1 MPSTPRYRAA
11 AAFAAILLA
20 ASAFAQNRTF
30 TSQYSFGDSLS
41 DSGNLFR
48 LSGGT
53 QPPPPTTGGRI
64 SSGPVWVELL
74 GNPIVPATGLS
85 AVRGNLNFAYVGAT
99 AGTGSLIPNLGQQI
113 GMYRLQGL
121 PAAPTDLFTVLAGA
135 NDLLPVLVAPT
146 TPGNPAALD
155 VAGMSAAR
163 SVGANVQALIGLG
176 AKNIVVAGLP
186 NLGATPRSLLAG
198 GGPGG
203 TPSLLGLRGTVSF
216 NQELRAQLQ
225 SLAAAAPDVN
235 LVYVDLQ
242 AVLDRISQ
250 DYRAL
255 GFNNVSSYYLA
266 PAAQGGGAGDPNSY
280 VFWDDIHPTSRTHAL
295 FAALATE
302 QLNPEPVLGFG
313 ATIGSAA
320 LRLRGI
326 VAGAVDNRIANA
338 AATDR
343 PVGRADVYGSVLYA
357 DGVRAA
363 DGWQPKFG
371 YDARAFVT
379 GVDWRATE
387 DFVIGAALDSG
398 RLDGDVRGGR
408 GDFRVENLSGRV
420 YGIWRGGPVAL
431 TMDADYG
438 ALRVKDIRRSTAFG
452 GFRAVGKTSGDHWGV
467 GIKAGWTID
476 GGGFVA
482 RPWFGVRTERVEL
495 DGYQERDV
503 PAVAMGFEAQEAK
516 SSAGAVGVDLG
527 RRWKLA
533 GRDLRL
539 DFRAAWR
546 GEIGNK
552 TRTIG
557 GRLVDNFTRLTTIS
571 VEDGDGDGV
580 ELGGAVTLQFAR
592 NWSGSLGYA
601 GEIRSGERLA
611 NRVSLSVQTGF

>member
-1 MPSTPRYRAA
+1 MPSNPRFHAA
-11 AAFAAILLA
+11 AAFAALVLA
-20 ASAFAQNRTF
+20 ASAFGQNRTF

-64 SSGPVWVELL
+64 SSGPLWVEML
-74 GNPIVPATGLS
+74 GNPILPAAGLS
-85 AVRGNLNFAYVGAT
+85 GARGNLNFAYAGAT
-99 AGTGSLIPNLGQQI
+99 AGTGSLVPNLAQQI
-113 GMYRLQGL
+113 GQYRLQGL
-121 PAAPTDLFTVLAGA
+121 PAARTDLFTVLAGP

-155 VAGMSAAR
+155 TAGMNAAR
-163 SVGANVQALIGLG
+163 SVGANVQALIGFG
-176 AKNIVVAGLP
+176 AKHIVVGGMP
-186 NLGATPRSLLAG
+186 NLGATPRTLLAG
-198 GGPGG
+198 GAGG
-203 TPSLLGLRGTVSF
+203 TPSLLGLRGSVAF

-225 SLAAAAPDVN
+225 TLAAAAPDVN
-235 LVYVDLQ
+235 LVYLDLQ
-242 AVLDRISQ
+242 AVLDRAVQ

-255 GFNNVSSYYLA
+255 GFTNASSYYLA
-266 PAAQGGGAGDPNSY
+266 PAAQGGGVGDPNNY
-280 VFWDDIHPTSRTHAL
+280 MFWDDIHPTSRTHAL
-295 FAALATE
+295 LASVALE

-326 VAGAVDNRIANA
+326 VAGVVDSRMANA
-338 AATDR
+338 AATER
-343 PVGRADVYGSVLYA
+343 PVGRADVYGTVLYG

-379 GVDWRATE
+379 GIDWRATE
-387 DFVIGAALDSG
+387 DFVFGAALDSG
-398 RLDGDVRGGR
+398 RLDGNVRGGR

-431 TMDADYG
+431 TIDADYG
-438 ALRVKDIRRSTAFG
+438 SLRVKDVRRTTAFG
-452 GFRAVGKTSGDHWGV
+452 GLGAAGKTSGDHWGV
-467 GIKAGWTID
+467 GLKAGWSID

-482 RPWFGVRTERVEL
+482 RPWFGLRTERVEL
-495 DGYQERDV
+495 DGFAERDI
-503 PAVAMGFEAQEAK
+503 PTLAMGYEAQEAK
-516 SSAGAVGVDLG
+516 SNSGAVGVDLG
-527 RRWKLA
+527 TRWKLA
-533 GRDLRL
+533 GRNLRL
-539 DFRAAWR
+539 DFRAAWH

-552 TRTIG
+552 TRTVG
-557 GRLVDNFTRLTTIS
+557 GRLVDNFTRPTTIT
-571 VEDGDGDGV
+571 VEDGDGDGI

-592 NWSGSLGYA
+592 NWSTSLGYA
-601 GEIRSGERLA
+601 GDIRSGERLA